1 MLPKRSLKKPK
12 SWFKLF
18 LLAPVFI
25 LISGGA
31 LFAFLNKD
39 LFLPQEKTKER
50 KVMAVLK
57 ADHFYL
63 LDEEAY
69 VLGVA
74 EDNGGLPVLHS
85 DWSSLGLKKG
95 DSFPQEEIKK
105 ALVLIRE
112 LGLLELKVKEAI
124 WQDQDL
130 EVVLSGVPTKTFFSL
145 EKDLIFQV
153 NSLQVILK
161 RAKIEGKVFEKI
173 DLRFGKPVI
182 TL

>member
-1 MLPKRSLKKPK
+1 
-12 SWFKLF
+12 
-18 LLAPVFI
+18 LLIPIFV
-25 LISGGA
+25 LISGGV
-31 LFAFLNKD
+31 LFVFLNQD
-39 LFLPQEKTKER
+39 LFLPREKTKER
-50 KVMAVLK
+50 KVMAVLR

-69 VLGVA
+69 ILGVT
-74 EDNGGLPVLHS
+74 EDNGGLPILNT
-85 DWSSLGLKKG
+85 DWSSLGLKEG
-95 DSFPQEEIKK
+95 DSFPQKEIKK
-105 ALVLIRE
+105 ALVIIRE

-130 EVVLSGVPTKTFFSL
+130 EIVLLGTPTRTFFSL